1 MKIRQLLTLAVLPL
15 FLGTSA
21 HAAKKP
27 GLAPFAGS
35 YSGRAISKWG
45 ATSLSDNATLTF
57 TGKKYRLSGTFL
69 YNGILNRNGVALRVD
84 QTFNLKS
91 RGAATGR
98 VTVGDQTGTG
108 TGKVQLQK
116 KTLKFSVTYRLDGL
130 TPVTINLVGKVV
142 FAPKR
147 AVMTATVSSSDASF
161 NGSLKMTG
169 RR

>member
-1 MKIRQLLTLAVLPL
+1 MKIRQLLTLAASLL

-27 GLAPFAGS
+27 GLEPFAGS
-35 YSGRAISKWG
+35 YSGRVISKWG

-57 TGKKYRLSGTFL
+57 TGKKRGLSGTFL
-69 YNGILNRNGVALRVD
+69 YNGILNRSGVAQRVD
-84 QTFNLKS
+84 QTFTLKS
-91 RGAATGR
+91 QGAVTGR
-98 VTVGDQTGTG
+98 VTVGDQTGAG
-108 TGKVQLQK
+108 AGKVRLQK
-116 KTLKFSVTYRLDGL
+116 KTLKFSLTYQLDG
-130 TPVTINLVGKVV
+130 TMPVTITLVGKVV

-161 NGSLKMTG
+161 NGSLKVTG